1 MKQKDYLEILLT
13 SLSDLDKS
21 LAWLKKSYQ
30 KCNAIGI
37 KGNYNDLEL
46 EAFETLCNRFGRAVD
61 MIVMKVLR
69 NIDFVEIEE
78 PGTLLDVANRA
89 EKKGLVESVDLLRAM
104 KDLRNELVH
113 EYLEKDCIKKFE
125 EVLLWTGELFKI
137 AENIE
142 RYCRKFDT
150 NENQDKD

>member
-1 MKQKDYLEILLT
+1 MIQKAYVEILSK

-21 LAWLKKSYQ
+21 IIWLKKSYQ
-30 KCNAIGI
+30 KCSLIGI
-37 KGNYNDLEL
+37 KGSYADSEI

-61 MIVMKVLR
+61 MLVMKVLR
-69 NIDFVEIEE
+69 NIDFVELEE

-113 EYLEKDCIKKFE
+113 EYLEEDYVKKFD
-125 EVLLWTGELFKI
+125 EVLLWTVKLFEI
-137 AENIE
+137 AENIK
-142 RYCRKFDT
+142 RYCRKFEDIG
-150 NENQDKD
+150 